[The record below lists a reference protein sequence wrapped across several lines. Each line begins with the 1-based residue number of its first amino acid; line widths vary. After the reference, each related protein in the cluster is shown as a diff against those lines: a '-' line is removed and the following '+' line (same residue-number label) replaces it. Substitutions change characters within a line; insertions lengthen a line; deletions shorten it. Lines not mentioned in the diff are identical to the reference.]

1 MVGLTD
7 IRRVKRLLGRTVLWS
22 CHFLGWLLR
31 NPLGF
36 FCVNKFGDFCTMD
49 SRIQHIKG
57 IHLGVFLER
66 ELKLKGVS
74 KGPFALSIGEY
85 PQTLSA
91 IIHGKRKMNTSL
103 ALRIEEALG
112 LEKGTLMLIQVYHDI
127 KQEEDKK
134 NGKIKPDLN
143 KLRESLFGDTDI
155 NKIDWIK
162 RKVYVIERVMERGT
176 EEEKQMINN
185 FYRVGFPHPAEE

>member
-1 MVGLTD
+1 
-7 IRRVKRLLGRTVLWS
+7 
-22 CHFLGWLLR
+22 
-31 NPLGF
+31 
-36 FCVNKFGDFCTMD
+36 MD

-57 IHLGVFLER
+57 IHPGVFLDR
-66 ELKLKGVS
+66 ELKKKGLS

-103 ALRIEEALG
+103 ALRIEESLG

-134 NGKIKPDLN
+134 KLKIKPDLS
-143 KLRESLFGDTDI
+143 KIRESLFWDTDI
-155 NKIDWIK
+155 NNIDWFNHK
-162 RKVYVIERVMERGT
+162 QFVIDRVMERGT
-176 EEEKQMINN
+176 DEEKDMINN
-185 FYRVGFPHPAEE
+185 FYKPGYPS